1 MKNNAFTLIEAMIA
15 TILIALA
22 IAALVTAGGSF
33 TKANSAGI
41 ELSTAEFLIEQ
52 IRELT
57 ALLPVIDPNTET
69 ATFGPEEAA
78 LADYD
83 DLDDFDTASFS
94 PPINADRQVLSD
106 FVAFRQQIEVENLN
120 ASNFEQVVAN
130 HSSNFVRVT
139 VKIFLNS
146 RQIASASWIRAQ
158 Y

>member
-1 MKNNAFTLIEAMIA
+1 MKNNAFTLIEVMIA

-22 IAALVTAGGSF
+22 IAALVTAGGSS

-57 ALLPVIDPNTET
+57 ALLPVIDPQTET

-78 LADYD
+78 LAGYD
-83 DLDDFDTASFS
+83 DLDDFDAASFS

-106 FVAFRQQIEVENLN
+106 FVAFRQDIEVENLN
-120 ASNFEQVVAN
+120 DSNFEQVVSH

-139 VKIFLNS
+139 VKVFLNS
-146 RQIASASWIRAQ
+146 RQIASASWIRAR